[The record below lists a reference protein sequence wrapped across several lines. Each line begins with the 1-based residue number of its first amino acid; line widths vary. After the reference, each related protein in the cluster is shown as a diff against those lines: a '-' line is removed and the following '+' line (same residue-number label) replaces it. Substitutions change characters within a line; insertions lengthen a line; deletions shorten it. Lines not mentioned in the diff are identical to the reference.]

1 MTYSRQPYLY
11 LLFIIT
17 LISCKAKE
25 EENVTPPVITPEI
38 APVTPDKEI
47 LDEVQQATLQYFWEY
62 AHPVSA
68 MARERTGSGDLV
80 TSGGTGF
87 GISALVVGVNR
98 GWINRAEAVD
108 RLTKMCEFLKNAD
121 RFHGAWSHWLDG
133 NTGKAIAFSPNDN
146 GGDLVETSFL
156 INGLLTARTYFTG
169 ADAKETELRNKI
181 TQLWETVEWDWYA
194 SRGDN
199 QLYWHW
205 SPDYNWEMNMAIRG
219 WNECLITYILALS
232 SPTHAM
238 SPAVYQN
245 TFQASGFVNGQ
256 PLEGYLLPIG
266 PSYGGPL
273 FFAHYSFLGLDPRQ
287 MQDQY
292 TFYWEQNVKH
302 TLINRAYCLFAA
314 PKNYGYHAGLWGLT
328 ASDDPD
334 GYKAHQPMDDNGTV
348 SPTAAISSMP
358 YTPYYSMQVLRHL
371 YTTLNKQLYGS
382 YGFYD
387 AYNKSRG
394 WVAKDYLAIDQGP
407 IVVMIE
413 NYRSGLLWSLFHQIP
428 EVQNGL
434 TKANIKQPNPETGFY
449 LAIPEI
455 RSGLYDLL
463 KHPDQNKYPIDVSIK
478 DAGGFT
484 LTLEKE
490 NGSVTENIWQEEQ
503 KAPGLYPITFGE
515 NVPAGKYT
523 LRLSSLAGENK
534 LVVYLH

>member
-1 MTYSRQPYLY
+1 MTYSRLPYLY

-25 EENVTPPVITPEI
+25 EEVVTLPVLPPVVTPT
-38 APVTPDKEI
+38 TPDKEI
-47 LDEVQQATLQYFWEY
+47 LDKVQQATLQYFWEY
-62 AHPVSA
+62 AHPVSG

-87 GISALVVGVNR
+87 GISALIVGVNR

-133 NTGKAIAFSPNDN
+133 STGKAIAFSPKDN

-156 INGLLTARTYFTG
+156 INGLLTARAYFNG
-169 ADAKETELRNKI
+169 ADAKETELRQKI

-194 SRGDN
+194 SRGDG

-205 SPDYNWEMNMAIRG
+205 SPEYNWEMNLPIRG

-232 SPTHAM
+232 SPTHAI

-245 TFQASGFVNGQ
+245 TFQGSGFVNSQ
-256 PLEGYLLPIG
+256 VYQGYALNIG
-266 PSYGGPL
+266 TSYGGPL

-292 TFYWEQNVKH
+292 TNYWQHNVKH
-302 TLINRAYCLFAA
+302 TLINRAYCLYEA
-314 PKNYGYHAGLWGLT
+314 PKAYGYQAGLWGLT
-328 ASDDPD
+328 ASDDPE

-358 YTPYYSMQVLRHL
+358 YTPYYSMQVLRYM
-371 YTTLNKQLYGS
+371 YTTLNNQVYGK

-387 AYNKSRG
+387 AYNKPRG

-407 IVVMIE
+407 IVIMIE
-413 NYRSGLLWSLFHQIP
+413 NYRSGLLWDLFHQIP
-428 EVQNGL
+428 EIQTGL
-434 TKANIKQPNPETGFY
+434 TKANIKQPNSETGFY

-455 RSGLYDLL
+455 RSGVYDLL
-463 KHPDQNKYPIDVSIK
+463 KHPDQNQYPIDVAIQA
-478 DAGGFT
+478 AGNFT

-490 NGSVTENIWQEEQ
+490 DGSMAETIWQTEQ
-503 KAPGLYPITFGE
+503 KGPGLYPVNFGE

-523 LRLSSLAGENK
+523 LKLSSAAGEK
-534 LVVYLH
+534 ILAVYLH